1 MPSSRTWISR
11 KKKANILDTLGIAPK
26 GYFLVTAHRQENV
39 DSPENLK
46 NIIRGILAIHQEY
59 SLPVIF
65 PMHPRTRKM
74 VEQFNI
80 SLCGIS
86 VIEPTGFFEFLQLE
100 SNARLILTDSGGV
113 QEESCILG
121 VPCVTLRNTIERLGT
136 IEVRANRLV
145 GTGCD
150 RILVGVKEMVNARR
164 VWENPYGDGGA
175 SVRIV
180 DACRGFHL
188 AQVEKSPQKT

>member
-1 MPSSRTWISR
+1 
-11 KKKANILDTLGIAPK
+11 
-26 GYFLVTAHRQENV
+26 V

-136 IEVRANRLV
+136 IEVGANRLV

>member
-1 MPSSRTWISR
+1 M
-11 KKKANILDTLGIAPK
+11 
-26 GYFLVTAHRQENV
+26 

-121 VPCVTLRNTIERLGT
+121 VPCVTLRNTTERPET
-136 IEVRANRLV
+136 ITVGSNMLV
-145 GTGCD
+145 GTSPD
-150 RILVGVKEMVNARR
+150 QILKGVIVMLNQQRY
-164 VWENPYGDGGA
+164 WENPYGDGTA
-175 SVRIV
+175 SVSIVNRIS
-180 DACRGFHL
+180 GTN
-188 AQVEKSPQKT
+188 EN

>member
-1 MPSSRTWISR
+1 
-11 KKKANILDTLGIAPK
+11 
-26 GYFLVTAHRQENV
+26 V

-121 VPCVTLRNTIERLGT
+121 VPCVTLRNTTERPET
-136 IEVRANRLV
+136 IEVGANVLA
-145 GTGCD
+145 GTD
-150 RILVGVKEMVNARR
+150 AQRIVDAASRMLFVKKE
-164 VWENPYGDGGA
+164 WQNPYGDGKAG
-175 SVRIV
+175 VRIV
-180 DACRGFHL
+180 SICCGATSG
-188 AQVEKSPQKT
+188 